1 MPSKRIIKRR
11 DNGLKKSAKS
21 SASSLKKDAMDNITS
36 SAKKGVPKK
45 LASAS
50 HAKKADVSKSYKE
63 LIAEALTALKDR
75 KGSSRPAIKKY
86 IKEYHPSVGAATG
99 FDSYFNNAIKK
110 GVESNEFSLPKG
122 PSGALKLVKP
132 SLETAEKSQ
141 IEKTK
146 KTEAKGRS
154 PKAENGGKSLEN
166 IDNPENDP
174 KQKRGRPKLS
184 ETSSKVAESAD
195 IKSPQRI
202 KKQEQSQ
209 PTENPKSRKSKNAKA
224 EKSIKPVKVE
234 KISKTK
240 LPQATYKEM
249 IISGILHLNGGKGSS
264 RSALKKFVRDQYKSN
279 IKSGSNFD
287 HLFNSAIKKG
297 IESGDFLQPRGP
309 SGVVKVIKR
318 ENIQLA

>member
-1 MPSKRIIKRR
+1 MPPKRTIKRK
-11 DNGLKKSAKS
+11 DNGLKKSAKN
-21 SASSLKKDAMDNITS
+21 SASSLKKDAIDSSTS
-36 SAKKGVPKK
+36 SAKKGVSKK
-45 LASAS
+45 QASLS

-63 LIAEALTALKDR
+63 LIAEALTALNDR

-110 GVESNEFSLPKG
+110 GVEANEFSLPKG

-132 SLETAEKSQ
+132 PLETAEKLQ
-141 IEKTK
+141 IEKTE
-146 KTEAKGRS
+146 KTETKGRS
-154 PKAENGGKSLEN
+154 PKTENGVKSLEYKG
-166 IDNPENDP
+166 NPEDDP
-174 KQKRGRPKLS
+174 KQKRGRPRLS
-184 ETSSKVAESAD
+184 ETSSKVAGSAD
-195 IKSPQRI
+195 TKSPERI

-209 PTENPKSRKSKNAKA
+209 PAEKPKSRRSKNAKA
-224 EKSIKPVKVE
+224 EKGKPVKVE

-249 IISGILHLNGGKGSS
+249 ITSGILHLNGGKGSS
-264 RSALKKFVRDQYKSN
+264 RSALKKFVRDQYKSS

-297 IESGDFLQPRGP
+297 IESGDFLQPKGP
-309 SGVVKVIKR
+309 SSVVKVIKK